1 MKTLRNSS
9 YIFLFIA
16 VLVIELLIG
25 IFTEFS
31 DIEILP
37 FLILLFYISINK
49 FSNAYIFAFF
59 FSGIYYDLF
68 YTSNYFGSTSAKFLS
83 IAVIINFINNKLN
96 DNFLNEFLL
105 FLIAVSIYKF
115 EFIIYSFSFTQ
126 LTIIFLISA
135 INYFLF
141 KLINITLK
149 SDVFKKSI

>member
-1 MKTLRNSS
+1 MNTLRSLS

-16 VLVIELLIG
+16 LLVIELLIG
-25 IFTEFS
+25 VFTEFS
-31 DIEILP
+31 DLEILP

-49 FSNAYIFAFF
+49 FSNAYILAFF

-83 IAVIINFINNKLN
+83 IGIIINFIKNKLN
-96 DNFLNEFLL
+96 DDLFSEFLV
-105 FLIAVSIYKF
+105 FLLAVAIYKF
-115 EFIIYSFSFTQ
+115 EFIIYSFSFIQ
-126 LTIIFLISA
+126 LTIIFLISV

>member
-16 VLVIELLIG
+16 VLVVELFIG
-25 IFTEFS
+25 VLSDFS

-68 YTSNYFGSTSAKFLS
+68 
-83 IAVIINFINNKLN
+83 
-96 DNFLNEFLL
+96 
-105 FLIAVSIYKF
+105 
-115 EFIIYSFSFTQ
+115 
-126 LTIIFLISA
+126 
-135 INYFLF
+135 
-141 KLINITLK
+141 
-149 SDVFKKSI
+149 